1 MGNERLTA
9 LHTEMRSCR
18 RCLDTGYPIVPNAVF
33 SGPATATIMIV
44 GQAPGVTESQ
54 VARPFNGSSGRRLFQ
69 WLASAGWKEDLFRAT
84 QYLTAVTKCFP
95 GKGSGGKGDR
105 VPTRAEQKM
114 CAPFLEQEIRL
125 VRPEIVVPVGGLAV
139 QRFLGRLKLA
149 DVVGKVYQRDQGWIV
164 PLPHPSGASLWL
176 NQPENQERVWRAL
189 EHIKQL
195 SRDLELLP

>member
-1 MGNERLTA
+1 
-9 LHTEMRSCR
+9 MRSCC
-18 RCLDTGYPIVPNAVF
+18 RCLDAGYPIVPNAVF

-44 GQAPGVTESQ
+44 GQAPGVTEAQ

-69 WLASAGWKEDLFRAT
+69 WLARAGWEEDLFRAT

-125 VRPEIVVPVGGLAV
+125 VRPEIIVPVGGLAV

-149 DVVGKVYQRDQGWIV
+149 DVVGKVYQQDQGWIV
-164 PLPHPSGASLWL
+164 PLSHPSGASLWL
-176 NQPENQERVWRAL
+176 NQPENRERVWRAL
-189 EHIKQL
+189 EHIKRL